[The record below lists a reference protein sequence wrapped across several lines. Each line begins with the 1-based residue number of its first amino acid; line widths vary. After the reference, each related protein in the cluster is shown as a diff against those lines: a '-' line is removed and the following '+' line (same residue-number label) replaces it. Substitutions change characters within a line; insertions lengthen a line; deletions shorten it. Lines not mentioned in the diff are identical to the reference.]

1 MKKWFLLLMATL
13 LILSAG
19 CALADWIPVYE
30 TYPVPLDDNLWIE
43 VPNAYDVIDVTIDY
57 PCMYIVD
64 ENMMGCLVV
73 KIPSGY
79 RHGRTSQSADL
90 TGFREDGQKV
100 LAGADATDAST
111 VIERYTIHDL
121 PAARVDMTGQG
132 FEMIWMG
139 DGDDLYFFMYPLKDE
154 AFAADMVAIASTMHL
169 VRSNTAPASSEAD
182 YTWTADETG
191 VTITGYTG
199 EATRVAI
206 PAEIDGQ
213 PVVAL
218 ADKAFYETDVTWVSI
233 PDGVTEIGRYCFG
246 GCTALQ
252 TLQLPAALTEIP
264 DGLLES
270 CLRLLELTIPEGV
283 VSIGESAFWMNSYL
297 EGLRLPASLTEI
309 GSYNFVGMLYLERFS
324 VAPGNTAFQ
333 TLDEG
338 AVLLSA
344 DGKRFIHYCGWQD
357 RSVYTIPEGVE
368 VVSAFAFDQQPTL
381 RSIIVPEGVTTIEG
395 MAFLSVTGLQ
405 SLTLPASVTEI
416 GKAQVSIT
424 DGIILPDPD
433 AAPEDVPESTLRI
446 VSGAVIIAPEGSAA
460 QVYAEQFNLIFE
472 PVRTADEAVQE

>member
-30 TYPVPLDDNLWIE
+30 AYPVPLDDNAWFE
-43 VPNAYDVIDVTIDY
+43 VPYSYDVMDVTIDY
-57 PCMYIVD
+57 PCLYIFNGD
-64 ENMMGCLVV
+64 MMGCLVA
-73 KIPSGY
+73 KIPAGY
-79 RHGRTSQSADL
+79 RHSLLSQSADL
-90 TGFREDGQKV
+90 SGFQEDGQLV
-100 LAGADATDAST
+100 LAGADATEAST
-111 VIERYTIHDL
+111 VIERYTINDL
-121 PAARVDMTGQG
+121 PAARVDMKGQG

-139 DGDDLYFFMYPLKDE
+139 DGGDLYFFMYPLDDQD
-154 AFAADMVAIASTMHL
+154 FATDMVDIASTLHL
-169 VRSNTAPASSEAD
+169 VKSNTAPTTNEAD

-233 PDGVTEIGRYCFG
+233 PDSVTEIGRFCFG

-270 CLRLLELTIPEGV
+270 CMRLLELKIPEGV

-309 GSYNFVGMLYLERFS
+309 DSYNFVGMLYLERIS

-357 RSVYTIPEGVE
+357 RSIYTIPEGVE

-433 AAPEDVPESTLRI
+433 AAPEDIPESTLRI

-460 QVYAEQFNLIFE
+460 QAYAEQFNLIFE